1 MAMVVLLV
9 IVRVTLLV
17 QMHHLLD
24 VAPLR
29 HDEDVPMGVDHI
41 DFRSVKP

>member
-9 IVRVTLLV
+9 IVRMTLLV
-17 QMHHLLD
+17 QMSDVLD

-29 HDEDVPMGVDHI
+29 HDEDMPMGADHI
-41 DFRSVKP
+41 YFRSVEP